1 MYQCPGCGGA
11 LKFDVATQNMKCDQC
26 LNLIEPYSLEYK
38 EGATQTFDATIFSCP
53 HCGGEILST
62 DNSITEFCS
71 FCGAHTVLESRLCSI
86 KKPNYIIP
94 FSITK
99 EECKKIYMRHMRK
112 SFFTPRAY
120 KNEKCIESFRGIYM
134 PYWAYHVEQKAP
146 TELKGQKKYRR
157 GDYIITDFYT
167 LEFEIDAYYKGLSY
181 DASSSF
187 YDNISEAIGPYNI
200 KNMKEFHPAIL
211 SGFYGDTMDIPSEV
225 YCPDAF
231 EYSNEMS
238 FNAVHKVPEFRGLS
252 ITESNDHNVRNYTFD
267 TRLAAIDSTMYPVWF
282 MSYRNHN
289 RIAYA
294 TINGQTGKITTD
306 MPISTGKYIL
316 LSMLISIPVFLLF
329 TLLFTFTAKTT
340 LGIASILGMV
350 SVIIY
355 SNEIKAIAKNDS
367 FADDKGMMHSR
378 GRRSGVNVNNVQ
390 SQYKK
395 GAKFVSKIIVAV
407 VIAIIFFSIGLP
419 VIEMLSQNI
428 PLGTITNL
436 ISIVVTSIFLGNT
449 SNNCKKLKQKFNPA
463 IHVLN
468 IIVYSL
474 SLLIAIVNPVSDII
488 YYVAVIVMLLILVG
502 TNISIINKRN
512 IRATRKLP
520 QFNKT
525 GGNNSVFD

>member
-112 SFFTPRAY
+112 SFFTPRA
-120 KNEKCIESFRGIYM
+120 
-134 PYWAYHVEQKAP
+134 
-146 TELKGQKKYRR
+146 
-157 GDYIITDFYT
+157 YIITDFYT